1 LEACR
6 ACLYVECLH
15 LPFAVDK
22 PRCHKFSTPQLS
34 SDLDPVERVWPAA
47 CRWHSH
53 FAGTRKDRIAAKRR
67 SAKMEGNNITQQI
80 MAIQR
85 DPNLTDVEKSQET
98 PRTAEWKVGST
109 PRVCH
114 RCLVTYAAV
123 CSFKLAALATDLFK
137 FMCQTRKV
145 QQLQSQRSLPCSMT
159 V

>member
-1 LEACR
+1 VARLEACR

-22 PRCHKFSTPQLS
+22 PRCHKFTTPQLS

-85 DPNLTDVEKSQET
+85 DPNLTDVEKAKKRQELLSGKWARPLESAT
-98 PRTAEWKVGST
+98 GALLRTQLCVHSSLQHLQLIFSNLCARLARCSSYN
-109 PRVCH
+109 PSAACH
-114 RCLVTYAAV
+114 VR
-123 CSFKLAALATDLFK
+123 
-137 FMCQTRKV
+137 
-145 QQLQSQRSLPCSMT
+145 
-159 V
+159 